1 MFSGSMPSEF
11 IKLQSRAVPATFANT
26 EKVSDAITIA
36 DYMAFMFVLLIG
48 DMASETVDF
57 RLEVAD
63 DSGFTT
69 NKTTLKAATQL
80 AANASNNDSKQIIL
94 EARNEDALRV
104 SSTALY
110 IRGRA
115 ITGGATG
122 GPCAIVGFGVQ
133 PRYGKGSHLASV
145 LEVARP

>member
-1 MFSGSMPSEF
+1 MNKMPSEF
-11 IKLQSRAVPATFANT
+11 IKLQARAVPATFANT
-26 EKVSDAITIA
+26 EKVTDAIAVA
-36 DYMAFMFVLLIG
+36 DYHQFVFILAIG
-48 DMASETVDF
+48 DVAAETVDF

-80 AANASNNDSKQIIL
+80 AAHASNNDSKEIIL
-94 EARNEDALRV
+94 EARNADIIRV

-122 GPCAIVGFGVQ
+122 GPMAILGFGVY
-133 PRYGKGSHLASV
+133 PRYGKGSHRASV
-145 LEVARP
+145 VEVARP

>member
-1 MFSGSMPSEF
+1 MLNSMPSEF
-11 IKLQSRAVPATFANT
+11 IKMQSRAVPATFANT
-26 EKVSDAITIA
+26 EKVSDAIAIA
-36 DYMAFMFVLLIG
+36 NYHTFFFVLLIG

-63 DSGFTT
+63 DSGFST

-80 AANASNNDSKQIIL
+80 AAHASNNDSKQIIL
-94 EARNEDALRV
+94 ECRNEDALAV
-104 SSTALY
+104 LATAQY

-122 GPCAIVGFGVQ
+122 GPCCIFGAGVW
-133 PRYGKGSHLASV
+133 PRYGQGSHMASV
-145 LEVARP
+145 VEVARP